1 MELYILRHGIA
12 EKTRAGGSDAERAL
26 TREGRQKL
34 RQVLRL
40 ARSAEVNPSL
50 ILTSPLVR
58 AVQTAEVAAE
68 IFPYQHEVVRTDAL
82 LPTASPQEV
91 WQELRSHKQEPEL
104 LLVGHEPLLSQ
115 AVSHLLGAPG
125 LRVELKKAGLVR
137 LSIDRFGS
145 QPCGVLKWLLT
156 PKVALL

>member
-1 MELYILRHGIA
+1 MTGA
-12 EKTRAGGSDAERAL
+12 
-26 TREGRQKL
+26 
-34 RQVLRL
+34 
-40 ARSAEVNPSL
+40 
-50 ILTSPLVR
+50 
-58 AVQTAEVAAE
+58 
-68 IFPYQHEVVRTDAL
+68 DAL
-82 LPTASPQEV
+82 LPTASPQDV

-115 AVSHLLGAPG
+115 AVSHLLGAPS

-137 LSIDRFGS
+137 LSIDRFGP